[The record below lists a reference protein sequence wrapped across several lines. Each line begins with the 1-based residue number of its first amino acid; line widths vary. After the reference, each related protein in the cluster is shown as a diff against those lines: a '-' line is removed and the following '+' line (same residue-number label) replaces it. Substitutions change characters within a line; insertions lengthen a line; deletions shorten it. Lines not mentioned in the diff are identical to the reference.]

1 MFVGA
6 QLFDEVRGLRGP
18 GGAKQLLLRD
28 ASRVAL
34 VSLAGAAADV
44 DTPLDYERLAGLGT
58 AF

>member
-1 MFVGA
+1 M
-6 QLFDEVRGLRGP
+6 LFDEVRGLRGP

-44 DTPLDYERLAGLGT
+44 DTPLDDERLAGFGT

>member
-1 MFVGA
+1 M
-6 QLFDEVRGLRGP
+6 LFDEVGGLRGP

-34 VSLAGAAADV
+34 VSLAEAAADV
-44 DTPLDYERLAGLGT
+44 DTPLDDERLAGLGT